1 MRAMSLVLLLLA
13 AASPLAAQ
21 DGAVA
26 VERETLRAEPA
37 GRAIATLT
45 RGTPLHAGRE
55 QDGWRE
61 VTLEAWIWAQSIRPE
76 QRDGHDHVVS
86 ARGGENLRAEPGG
99 PILGRAATG
108 MLLDLV
114 ERRDGWVRVRRTA
127 WLPQAAVT
135 TRAAGPAG
143 TASPPARTATRGVDH
158 PSAGAAPGPAAAAPA
173 AHAAGATAAAAV
185 PARTAAAAPPTRPDA
200 AGTWTLAGDAG
211 TAVLSAPGSDT
222 LARLHPFASVEV
234 VARDGNWARVR
245 LDGWVWAP
253 SLRAA
258 GDTTGVVRDAT
269 PELLTASPDAFRGRL
284 VELRLQFIALDRAEK
299 IRTDFYEGEPFI
311 LARAVAGAAG
321 FVYIAVPEELTDQV
335 RRTAPLSRIRILARV
350 RTGRSQL
357 TGAPVLELV
366 EIRPADG

>member
-1 MRAMSLVLLLLA
+1 MRATPLVLLLLLA
-13 AASPLAAQ
+13 APPLRAQ

-26 VERETLRAEPA
+26 VERETLRAEPG

-45 RGTPLHAGRE
+45 RGARLHAGRE
-55 QDGWRE
+55 QSGWRE
-61 VTLEAWIWAQSIRPE
+61 VTVEAWIWAQSIRPE
-76 QRDGHDHVVS
+76 QREGHDHVVS

-127 WLPQAAVT
+127 WLPQAAVAT
-135 TRAAGPAG
+135 GSAAPGPASPPPPAGPAPR
-143 TASPPARTATRGVDH
+143 ATATVPDAAR
-158 PSAGAAPGPAAAAPA
+158 GAAPGPASAAASAASPGRTPA
-173 AHAAGATAAAAV
+173 AASPGRNAAA
-185 PARTAAAAPPTRPDA
+185 T
-200 AGTWTLAGDAG
+200 GTLAGEAG
-211 TAVLSAPGSDT
+211 SAVLSAPGSDT
-222 LARLHPFASVEV
+222 LARLQPFASVEV
-234 VARDGNWARVR
+234 LAREGNWARVR
-245 LDGWVWAP
+245 LEGWVWAP

-258 GDTTGVVRDAT
+258 DDTTGVIRDAT

-321 FVYIAVPEELTDQV
+321 FVYIAVPEELTEQV
-335 RRTAPLSRIRILARV
+335 RRTPPLSRMRVLARV

-366 EIRPADG
+366 ELRPPDG